1 MNELATSR
9 RPENGLRF
17 RTSGFVVFLLGFTLV
32 FLSACGNGGAASPT
46 PTPLY
51 RGNTSA
57 TQTPS
62 APTATP
68 GEAITDTP
76 ATPNGTAISS
86 ISIAGPTQVTRAS
99 AAGTPAR
106 APSGTAGR
114 LPPVVVPGLGATTEQ
129 ATLPTSN
136 SPPALDLGP
145 PAWVKAGTRL
155 LFYNAAASV
164 AQSRFAWVE
173 DPNGTWVDPTT
184 GKRYSRTDET
194 GASVPTASGDGLS
207 QIDVLALDGTNVVL
221 SVSLY
226 GFDRQNNQFVPS
238 PGSGMRVP
246 GEVVD
251 GTWIH
256 PARLAKLAEA
266 QLNGV
271 LILRGDYTLNGV
283 TYQAISF
290 ANTTPGAYLSYTY
303 DTKTGLLLSS
313 TSNTAGATS
322 PVTLPGQ
329 APPQGNTQLTVTR
342 FVGYRQR
349 AVPGLDGKNPD
360 WLARTSTLRYS
371 GTYNFTNP
379 VDPSSANVTYP
390 MNLTASFT
398 KGGPNWASYT
408 AQTYVQVP
416 GSQPAES
423 SGVTGVTGLYW
434 FDQDALY
441 AMKSGQVL
449 DQDPLTGERVV
460 VKSVASQPGGVVV
473 TIGTELPGI
482 ALSASYDQTSGVLV
496 SYTGRFASTGA
507 TYQLDLQGRP

>member
-1 MNELATSR
+1 MNKLATAR
-9 RPENGLRF
+9 RQWDMMGLR
-17 RTSGFVVFLLGFTLV
+17 TPGTVLVVGLMLML
-32 FLSACGNGGAASPT
+32 LSACGDSGVAGPT
-46 PTPLY
+46 PVPSY
-51 RGNTSA
+51 IGGTSVP
-57 TQTPS
+57 QTPS

-68 GEAITDTP
+68 GEVITDAP
-76 ATPNGTAISS
+76 ATPNDTAISS
-86 ISIAGPTQVTRAS
+86 VSITGPTQVTKAS
-99 AAGTPAR
+99 AAGTPITS
-106 APSGTAGR
+106 PTGPAGR
-114 LPPVVVPGLGATTEQ
+114 LLPVVVPGIGATTEQ

-136 SPPALDLGP
+136 SQDASSLGP

-155 LFYNAAASV
+155 TFYNAAASV

-173 DPNGTWVDPTT
+173 DPNGTWVDSTT

-238 PGSGMRVP
+238 SGSGMRVP

-251 GTWIH
+251 GTWVH
-256 PARLAKLAEA
+256 PARLAKLAA
-266 QLNGV
+266 GQLSGV
-271 LILRGDYTLNGV
+271 LVLRGDYTLNGV

-303 DTKTGLLLSS
+303 DTKTGILLSA
-313 TSNTAGATS
+313 TSSTAGATS

-329 APPQGNTQLTVTR
+329 TPPQGNTQLTVTR

-349 AVPGLDGKNPD
+349 AIPGLEGKNPD
-360 WLARTSTLRYS
+360 WLSRTSTLRYS

-379 VDPSSANVTYP
+379 VDLSSANVTYP

-408 AQTYVQVP
+408 ARTYVQIP

-441 AMKSGQVL
+441 AMRSGQLL
-449 DQDPLTGERVV
+449 DQDPLTGERMV
-460 VKSVASQPGGVVV
+460 VKSVVSQPGGAVV

-482 ALSASYDQTSGVLV
+482 AISASYDQTSGVLV

-507 TYQLDLQGRP
+507 TYQLDLDGRP